1 MSCKASCGVVEY
13 IQGDVVGVYNSSG
26 TKLVTFRYDAYG
38 NCTVSGDANF
48 AQWCKIRY
56 RGYYFDNETGFYWV
70 QTRYYNPE
78 WSRWISPDKIG
89 YLDPESPHGINLYCY
104 CGNDPINYVDP
115 TGCDPILQF
124 FMSLG
129 SYIGMA
135 FASIWDKEIRADM
148 EAIGWNP
155 FNTSETD
162 VLNSKKVSFYKG
174 VPVFRTNK
182 ERSGSFGMIF
192 LSRGYYDRNG
202 VFRPEKDPNT
212 VKHEYGHCLQF
223 LTMDAVSYALMIGLP
238 SWQEWSKKDYYV
250 RPWEITAD
258 VLGGVTRDE
267 HTQEAVKRGF
277 WYLFVS
283 SLLGPLG
290 YLFLIGEY

>member
-1 MSCKASCGVVEY
+1 MVKY
-13 IQGDVVGVYNSSG
+13 IQGDVVGVYNSAG
-26 TKLVTFRYDAYG
+26 TKVVGFTYDAYG
-38 NCTVSGDANF
+38 NCTVSGDAVL
-48 AQWCKIRY
+48 AQYCKIRY
-56 RGYYFDNETGFYWV
+56 RGYYFDTETGLYWV

-78 WSRWISPDKIG
+78 WCRWISPDSMG
-89 YLDPESPHGINLYCY
+89 YLDPGSPHGINLYCY

-115 TGCDPILQF
+115 TGYAPILQF

-135 FASIWDKEIRADM
+135 IASIWDKEIRDDM

-155 FNTSETD
+155 FNASETD

-182 ERSGSFGMIF
+182 ERSGSFGAIF
-192 LSRGYYDRNG
+192 LRIGYYDRNG
-202 VFRPEKDPNT
+202 VFRLENDPNT

-223 LTMDAVSYALMIGLP
+223 LTMDVVSYSLMIGLP
-238 SWQEWSKKDYYV
+238 SWREWSKKDYYV

-258 VLGGVTRDE
+258 VLGGVTREE
-267 HTQEAVKRGF
+267 HTQEAIKRGF